1 MPTRDR
7 AKKHQFLLTVQDQKP
22 NEKHPT
28 ERLKAVYKSF
38 NDKAKKSGIEHFIAL
53 A

>member
-1 MPTRDR
+1 MPMRDR

-22 NEKHPT
+22 TERHPT
-28 ERLKAVYKSF
+28 ERLKAVYQAF
-38 NDKAKKSGIEHFIAL
+38 NDKVKKSGIEQFIAL